1 MKTGI
6 IIAMAALGLA
16 IFAVPDTPA
25 EARGGWHHG
34 PDVNQTALGEH
45 LSPLSVD
52 GRHALGNTT
61 AMQNWLA
68 KGQPG
73 SAHIARTARL
83 RTGGRTRRA
92 LPRRVPFGAH
102 SRQL

>member
-34 PDVNQTALGEH
+34 PDVNQRFFGSTFV
-45 LSPLSVD
+45 VD
-52 GRHALGNTT
+52 ADAVTGAT
-61 AMQNWLA
+61 
-68 KGQPG
+68 
-73 SAHIARTARL
+73 RL
-83 RTGGRTRRA
+83 RC
-92 LPRRVPFGAH
+92 
-102 SRQL
+102 